1 MSIHPM
7 ELLKQK
13 VSSVIV
19 NDQTSLVNEKN
30 DVLSRFYPVLLYRF
44 LEKPELV
51 DKLREKLTPSI
62 SDLLEDNER
71 VKNAL
76 LLRLAAG
83 KVSVAEVEI
92 TLNRAIPKSLAVL
105 SNEVGN
111 DAIRIIYYLRDHK
124 ASIYS
129 LLPCWTT
136 EVLSQLNESALQEQ
150 VLDVIPAIPSV
161 PDAKKTNKIFP
172 FLTLLFGFSLD
183 PFAACLPPKL

>member
-19 NDQTSLVNEKN
+19 NDQTSLMNEKN
-30 DVLSRFYPVLLYRF
+30 DVLSRFYPILLYRF

-62 SDLLEDNER
+62 SDLLEENER
-71 VKNAL
+71 VKNAV

-111 DAIRIIYYLRDHK
+111 DAIGIIYYLRDHK

-129 LLPCWTT
+129 LLPCWTS
-136 EVLSQLNESALQEQ
+136 EVLAQLNETAIKEPLLE
-150 VLDVIPAIPSV
+150 LIPAIPVV
-161 PDAKKTNKIFP
+161 PPAKKQNKIFP
-172 FLTLLFGFSLD
+172 LFTVLFGFSLV
-183 PFAACLPPKL
+183 FLYHLSK

>member
-30 DVLSRFYPVLLYRF
+30 DVLSRFYPILLYRL

-62 SDLLEDNER
+62 FDLLEENER

-111 DAIRIIYYLRDHK
+111 DAMAIIYYLRDHK

-129 LLPCWTT
+129 LLPSWTT
-136 EVLSQLNESALQEQ
+136 EVLAQLNETYIKEQ
-150 VLDVIPAIPSV
+150 LLDVIPAIPIV
-161 PDAKKTNKIFP
+161 PPTKKQNKIFP
-172 FLTLLFGFSLD
+172 LFTVLFGFSLI
-183 PFAACLPPKL
+183 FLYHLSK

>member
-172 FLTLLFGFSLD
+172 FLTLLFGFSLI
-183 PFAACLPPKL
+183 FLYHLSK

>member
-1 MSIHPM
+1 MSINPM

-19 NDQTSLVNEKN
+19 NDQTCLVNEKN
-30 DVLSRFYPVLLYRF
+30 DVLSRFYPVFLHRF

-51 DKLREKLTPSI
+51 DQLKEKLTPSI
-62 SDLLEDNER
+62 FDLLEGNER

-83 KVSVAEVEI
+83 KVSVAEVEL

-111 DAIRIIYYLRDHK
+111 DAISIIYYLREHK
-124 ASIYS
+124 QSIRA
-129 LLPCWTT
+129 LLPTWSD
-136 EVLSQLNESALQEQ
+136 EVLSLLNEVVVSVQSIQEEPIE
-150 VLDVIPAIPSV
+150 LDLPPT
-161 PDAKKTNKIFP
+161 KKPYRFFP
-172 FLTLLFGFSLD
+172 FLTLIFASFSLI
-183 PFAACLPPKL
+183 CLYQLSK